1 MPGND
6 REHLCNDIKCI
17 TQTLTFV
24 AVVGCLSS
32 MDPQQSPALA
42 APMPVV
48 SYYVKAIQPQ
58 QGLGLLCQPLPLAS
72 SPISP

>member
-17 TQTLTFV
+17 TQALTFV

-48 SYYVKAIQPQ
+48 SHYVEAIQP
-58 QGLGLLCQPLPLAS
+58 
-72 SPISP
+72 